1 MPTTTMEEE
10 IISYGKLLAE
20 IAGPALRGTHKP
32 YGNQLP
38 YRWEF
43 TTTTEPLEYV
53 TTIPF
58 AASDIVRMNT
68 MNDDQK
74 TEYLRA
80 RFAHLFNRP

>member
-1 MPTTTMEEE
+1 MTMQEE
-10 IISYGKLLAE
+10 IASCGALLGE
-20 IAGPALRGTHKP
+20 IAGPAFRGTQKY

-43 TTTTEPLEYV
+43 TTTIEPIEYV
-53 TTIPF
+53 STIQLT
-58 AASDIVRMNT
+58 ASDIARMSI

-74 TEYLRA
+74 SEYLRA